1 MITLFT
7 AENAAEMQKRAQVA
21 IARKKAAKEEL
32 ERLQRIAAVTTAGTN
47 ADARKA
53 KVENLL
59 DRMLDDMLQAE
70 DGLTRARIASSM
82 DKVWNLLYPRAGAL
96 KPKGMGRT
104 GARPVPMATQ
114 TPVPVQYMTTTV
126 PN

>member
-1 MITLFT
+1 MIT
-7 AENAAEMQKRAQVA
+7 AEVAAEYARRSHAAAARNK
-21 IARKKAAKEEL
+21 IARAEQARQE
-32 ERLQRIAAVTTAGTN
+32 RIAALN
-47 ADARKA
+47 AAPDAAAARKQQ
-53 KVENLL
+53 VERVL
-59 DRMLDDMLQAE
+59 DLMLDDMLQAE
-70 DGLTRARIASSM
+70 DGQSRARIASSM